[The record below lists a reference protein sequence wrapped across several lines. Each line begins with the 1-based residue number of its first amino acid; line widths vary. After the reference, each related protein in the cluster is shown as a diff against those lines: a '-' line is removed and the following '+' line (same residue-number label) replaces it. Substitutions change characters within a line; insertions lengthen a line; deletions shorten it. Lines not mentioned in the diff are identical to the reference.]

1 LQPDGVLMVMILVAA
16 GNQRAACVVMIRPIP
31 LG

>member
-1 LQPDGVLMVMILVAA
+1 MVMILVAA